1 MKTQYTFK
9 SDHHTLYT
17 QKLDKIALNFFDDK
31 RIQCNDKI
39 TTYPYGYFDNT
50 NNINDEIKNYTI
62 ELNKIENSN
71 IILKNYNTN
80 HLLKIIL
87 AMKMLLMKLLLI
99 M

>member
-17 QKLDKIALNFFDDK
+17 QKLNKIALNFFDDK

-50 NNINDEIKNYTI
+50 SKINDEIKNNTK
-62 ELNKIENSN
+62 ELNKIDNSD
-71 IILKNYNTN
+71 IIPKNYNTKAPFKN
-80 HLLKIIL
+80 NVSNENVIN
-87 AMKMLLMKLLLI
+87 
-99 M
+99 